1 MLSNPIFST
10 ITSKI
15 LVTLVTVFTCVLAV
29 STSYQY
35 FQQRELINS
44 VLSQQL
50 HDKASNYFDSL
61 NMMMLTGTMAQKE
74 TLRQKAL
81 AQDGIEVVRV
91 LRAEHVSKLYGPGQ
105 SNQQPIDDIDRRA
118 LEGEMVIEP
127 FNASWGKGLVVALPM
142 KSSENYRGTNCVACH
157 MAPEGEVLGAI
168 RLEYNLSSVNTLISK
183 RTMIAIAIMA
193 GIAFIGFIITMGL
206 IRKIVVSPIQ
216 KTSRFMTIVSQN
228 KDLSQRIPSKQT
240 DEVGSLAQSINSFMD
255 TVSESLMK
263 VQETS
268 HTLSDSATKL
278 TGVAQVTDRA
288 ANNQQDETAEVQSN
302 IHTMQDQQVNVE
314 QATIDASTLI
324 THTTSVAQASA
335 DQAHSASEEIKNLV
349 GDIENVKSKISELN
363 QRTTQVSS
371 ILEVINGIAEQTNLL
386 ALNAAIEAARAG
398 EQGRGFAVVADE
410 VRQLASRTSEAT
422 GNIKT
427 IIAEFKK
434 GSEESL
440 QSVDDV
446 CDHAHK
452 RSSDIE
458 ELSLAMTNVVDEMQ
472 QVLQHATNIQQQTQ
486 TTTQLNH
493 DVQSKVE
500 IITRHADETSQSATQ
515 TRDISVS
522 LEQLSDR
529 LELLL
534 NQFTLSS
541 NNSSLK

>member
-15 LVTLVTVFTCVLAV
+15 LITLVTVFTCVLAV

-127 FNASWGKGLVVALPM
+127 FNANWGKGLVVALPM

-228 KDLSQRIPSKQT
+228 KDLSQRIPSKQN

-302 IHTMQDQQVNVE
+302 IHTMQDQQINVE

-349 GDIENVKSKISELN
+349 GDIENVKNKISELN

-458 ELSLAMTNVVDEMQ
+458 ELSLAMTNVVGEMQ